1 MLLTRGRSA
10 GGGRGRGRGALVKP
24 VVELFL
30 FLCIPEAL
38 TVPTGPLSVAVYEAE

>member
-30 FLCIPEAL
+30 LL
-38 TVPTGPLSVAVYEAE
+38 SMPTGPLSVTVYEGE